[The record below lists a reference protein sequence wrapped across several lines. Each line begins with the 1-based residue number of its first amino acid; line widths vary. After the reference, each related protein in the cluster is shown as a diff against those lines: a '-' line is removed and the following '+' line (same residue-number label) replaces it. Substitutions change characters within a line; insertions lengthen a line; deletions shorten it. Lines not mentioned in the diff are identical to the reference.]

1 MSLISI
7 SVTEVFA
14 SVTDVQLASED
25 FTLSWRDYDDGER
38 FALSIDTSTARPLRP
53 YVYYYELNSDNYTF
67 LSSSIEISDDDVV
80 NVTTSYDGSITVT
93 PKAQGFS
100 KVTLNIDGN
109 SISLEF
115 VIIDTSIT
123 DYTDES
129 DFIFDSGLLS
139 GYTGT
144 DSVVRIPPKIDGI
157 TVSVID
163 EDAFNGNDNITKV
176 VLPVGVYAIWDYA
189 FAFCDNLESVELNE
203 GLKTISEGA
212 FYGYNSTNKIKSIT
226 IPSTVTEIEKNSF
239 RSCQNLENIIFFGD
253 NITTIGEYAF
263 LECTKLSSIT
273 LPDSVVN
280 MSSSVFEDCTSLKS
294 VKLSNDLTEIPS
306 NCFNG
311 CNSLTSIDIP
321 DSITKVGS
329 GAFRE
334 CTSLSS
340 VDLSN
345 TLREIGSYSFSN
357 TSITEISLPQT
368 VISVD
373 SGAFMGCTAL
383 KSIAIPSQVTIIPTG
398 FASGCTNLN
407 QIDISYG
414 VTEIKGKAF
423 ENCVNLTEVVIPD
436 SVTDVRGFNGCSNL
450 SKVTLSKNIE
460 NIGSQSFKD
469 CTSLKNIEL
478 PQSLKFIGESAF
490 EGCSVLENIVL
501 PAQLEEID
509 SLAFKDCSNLTNVTI
524 PESVNR
530 MGKQVFNNSG
540 YYNNSSNWDGDVLYN
555 DKWLLEA
562 KTSISGDYIIK
573 ESTRHICSFAF
584 NDCASL
590 TRIEFP
596 YGIEHIPDNLFVDC
610 TSLAS
615 VEFPDTITSMEQAVF
630 YNCSSLKNV
639 SFPDGIKSMGGWT
652 FYMCNNLESVKLPY
666 SITVIPERTFYNCTN
681 LKNITVSELV
691 TSIESRAFH
700 NTDSLTDVYY
710 SGTDWSDITI
720 GTYNTALDDVNI
732 HCNYSYTVLPP
743 VANIPSGEIESG
755 TIIELNCLID
765 GATIYYTTDG
775 TEPDK
780 NSLQYTNGITITE
793 DMVIKAIAI
802 KDGLADSGISVFNYT
817 VKQVKPSVLDYT
829 VTHKKTSSYYK
840 IYLNFDEYV
849 DNANLYLALYD
860 STGKFLSLVSEPC
873 EGDNHYIISVPIKSG
888 SAECRT
894 FVLTDDIK
902 PIAYSKSIE
911 LD

>member
-14 SVTDVQLASED
+14 SVTDVQLASEE

-38 FALSIDTSTARPLRP
+38 FALSIDTSSARPLRP
-53 YVYYYELNSDNYTF
+53 YVYFYELNPENYTF
-67 LSSSIEISDDDVV
+67 SSSSVEISDDDVV

-239 RSCQNLENIIFFGD
+239 RSCQNLENVIFSGD

-280 MSSSVFEDCTSLKS
+280 MSNSVFEDCTSLKS
-294 VKLSNDLTEIPS
+294 VQLSNGLIEISS
-306 NCFNG
+306 NCFNR
-311 CNSLTSIDIP
+311 CSSLTAIDIP
-321 DSITKVGS
+321 DSVLKIGGS
-329 GAFRE
+329 AFGE

-340 VDLSN
+340 VDLPN
-345 TLREIGSYSFSN
+345 ALQEISSYAFQN
-357 TSITEISLPQT
+357 TSISEISLPQT
-368 VISVD
+368 VTSLG
-373 SGAFMGCTAL
+373 SGTFMGCAAL
-383 KSIAIPSQVTIIPTG
+383 NSIAIPQKVTTIPTG
-398 FASGCTNLN
+398 FASGCTSLS
-407 QIDISYG
+407 QIDIPYG
-414 VTEIKGKAF
+414 VAEIKGKAF
-423 ENCVNLTEVVIPD
+423 ENCVNLTEIVIPN
-436 SVTDVRGFNGCSNL
+436 SVTDVSGFIGCTSL

-460 NIGSQSFKD
+460 NIGSQSFKG
-469 CTSLKNIEL
+469 CNSLKNIEL
-478 PQSLKFIGESAF
+478 PQSLRFIGESAF
-490 EGCSVLENIVL
+490 EGCTLLENIVL
-501 PAQLEEID
+501 PTKLEEID
-509 SLAFKDCSNLTNVTI
+509 SLAFKDCSKLTNITI
-524 PESVNR
+524 PDSVNR

-562 KTSISGDYIIK
+562 KTSISGDYTIK

-590 TRIEFP
+590 TGIKFP
-596 YGIEHIPDNLFVDC
+596 YGIKHLPDNLFVDC
-610 TSLAS
+610 TSLVN
-615 VEFPDTITSMEQAVF
+615 VELTDTITSMEQAVF

-652 FYMCNNLESVKLPY
+652 FYMCSNLESVKLPY
-666 SITVIPERTFYNCTN
+666 SITIIPERTFYNCTN
-681 LKNITVSELV
+681 LKNVTVSELL

-700 NTDSLTDVYY
+700 NTDSLTDIYY
-710 SGTDWSDITI
+710 SGTDWSNVTI
-720 GTYNTALDDVNI
+720 GTYNTALDDANI
-732 HCNYSYTVLPP
+732 HYNYSYTVLSPL
-743 VANIPSGEIESG
+743 VNIPSGEIESG
-755 TIIELNCLID
+755 TTIELSCLID
-765 GATIYYTTDG
+765 GAIIYYTLDG
-775 TEPDK
+775 TEPS
-780 NSLQYTNGITITE
+780 NSSLQYNGGITITG
-793 DMVIKAIAI
+793 DTVIKAIAI
-802 KDGLADSGISVFNYT
+802 KNGLVDSNIATFNYT
-817 VKQVKPSVLDYT
+817 VKQVKPSLLGYT
-829 VTHKKTSSYYK
+829 VSYKKTSSYYK
-840 IYLNFDEYV
+840 FYLTFDEYI
-849 DNANLYLALYD
+849 DNADLYLALYD
-860 STGKFLSLVSEPC
+860 SSGKMLTLVSEPC
-873 EGDNHYIISVPIKSG
+873 EGDDYYIISVPGKTG
-888 SAECRT
+888 TVKCKT
-894 FVLTDDIK
+894 FVLRENLK
-902 PIAYSKSIE
+902 PLVMTKSIS
-911 LD
+911 LQ